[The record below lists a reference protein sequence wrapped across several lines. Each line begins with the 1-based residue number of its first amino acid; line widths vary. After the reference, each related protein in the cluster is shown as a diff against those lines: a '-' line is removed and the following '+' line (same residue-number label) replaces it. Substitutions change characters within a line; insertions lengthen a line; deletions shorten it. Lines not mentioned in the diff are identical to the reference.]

1 MKGWIGHGQAQG
13 HASTLTI
20 LFGYGETKASLFME
34 QPNIPV
40 ETIDDLPIRQEFFMV
55 VCGLIL
61 LAIVIWFIRNR
72 KILEQY
78 SIVWIATAL
87 FAICFPWLYSWVEWF
102 TVFIGAGSP
111 TSTVLFFA
119 VLFLLL
125 MNLQMTVKITD
136 LSHKEKD
143 TIQEIALLSYEVDR
157 LRAEMNESDSKPK
170 SSDPSPE

>member
-1 MKGWIGHGQAQG
+1 MA
-13 HASTLTI
+13 
-20 LFGYGETKASLFME
+20 

-40 ETIDDLPIRQEFFMV
+40 ETIDEMSLPIRQQFFMV
-55 VCGLIL
+55 VCGLVL
-61 LAIVIWFIRNR
+61 LAIGIWFIRNR

-87 FAICFPWLYSWVEWF
+87 FAICFPWLYSWVEWV
-102 TVFIGAGSP
+102 TYSIGAGSP
-111 TSTVLFFA
+111 TSTVLFFT

-143 TIQEIALLSYEVDR
+143 TIQEIALLSYEIDR
-157 LRAEMNESDSKPK
+157 LRAEMNAKTKRQEVENT
-170 SSDPSPE
+170 SSDQKI